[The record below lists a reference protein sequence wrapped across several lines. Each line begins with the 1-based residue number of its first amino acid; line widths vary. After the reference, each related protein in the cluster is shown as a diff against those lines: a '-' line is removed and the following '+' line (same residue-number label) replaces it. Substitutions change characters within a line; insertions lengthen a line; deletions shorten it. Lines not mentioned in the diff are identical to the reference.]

1 MYKGQSVSVILPT
14 YNEKDS
20 IRDCINV
27 FFATK
32 LVDQVIVVN
41 NNAAKGTKEEV
52 EKTKAIQIFEKKQ
65 GYGFSIRAGLKYA
78 NTDLILVCEPD
89 ATFLPNDLH
98 KFLAY
103 SDDVDFVIGSRTTR
117 ALLGEG
123 VNMGLFLKW
132 GNWFV
137 AKMVEFL
144 FNTRSL
150 TDVGCTYRLIKK
162 KALRKIQPKFKVG
175 TSHFGLEMM
184 LWAFM
189 KKIEHIEI
197 PITYKKRVGESSVTG
212 DFTKTFALG
221 MTMIFMTLN
230 YFFNEK
236 TS

>member
-1 MYKGQSVSVILPT
+1 MYRQQKVSVILPT

-20 IRDCINV
+20 IRECINA
-27 FFATK
+27 FFSTK
-32 LVDQVIVVN
+32 VVDEVVVVN
-41 NNAAKGTKEEV
+41 NNAAQGTKEEV
-52 EKTKAIQIFEKKQ
+52 EKTRAKQIFERKQ
-65 GYGFSIRAGLKYA
+65 GYGYSIRAGLKSA
-78 NTDLILVCEPD
+78 EGDLIFVCEPD
-89 ATFLPNDLH
+89 GTFLPSDIH

-123 VNMGLFLKW
+123 ANMGLFLKW

-137 AKMVEFL
+137 AKMIEFL
-144 FNTRSL
+144 FNTRSIS
-150 TDVGCTYRLIKK
+150 DVGCTFRMIKRE
-162 KALRKIQPKFKVG
+162 ALKKIQPKFRVG

-184 LWAFM
+184 LWVFV

-197 PITYKKRVGESSVTG
+197 PITYQKRIGISSVTG
-212 DFTKTFALG
+212 DFKKTFVLG
-221 MTMIFMTLN
+221 MTMIFMALN